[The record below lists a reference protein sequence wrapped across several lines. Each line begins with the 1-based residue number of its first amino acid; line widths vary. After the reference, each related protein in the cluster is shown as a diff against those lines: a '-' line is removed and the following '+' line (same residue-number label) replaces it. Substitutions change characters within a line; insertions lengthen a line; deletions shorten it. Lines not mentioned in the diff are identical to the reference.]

1 MIAAL
6 KRLLKKD
13 ETPEVVKL
21 YRKAKTERE
30 ALLLLKEARNR
41 DEGRRREANTRLSGI
56 TGEEQVLMSEGKQE
70 DTTEGRRHFL
80 VRRIKELREEQRSL
94 EHKVDKIYNPRLKAI
109 NQHIQSLETVIEVT
123 SEPIPTIES
132 METTAVRARTMMAN
146 LDDAV
151 ELAHGI
157 SKPFIQEGPDK
168 EEEGI
173 LQEMADLREKDRE
186 KARKEKEKEKKGK
199 EKEAKRSRSNEITI
213 EEELGDLEEA

>member
-30 ALLLLKEARNR
+30 ALLLLKQARDR
-41 DEGRRREANTRLSGI
+41 DESRRRDANMRLSGI
-56 TGEEQVLMSEGKQE
+56 AGEEQILMNEGKQE
-70 DTTEGRRHFL
+70 DTTESRRHFL

-94 EHKVDKIYNPRLKAI
+94 EHKVDKIYNPRLKALG
-109 NQHIQSLETVIEVT
+109 QHIQSLETVIEVT

-132 METTAVRARTMMAN
+132 METVAIRARTMMAN

-168 EEEGI
+168 EEEAI
-173 LQEMADLREKDRE
+173 IQEMDALREKDRE
-186 KARKEKEKEKKGK
+186 EARKAKEKEKKGK
-199 EKEAKRSRSNEITI
+199 EKEAERSRPSAKTI
-213 EEELGDLEEA
+213 EEELEDMEEA